1 MIDYPFYGLWQV
13 VETSTDIAEAEMY
26 LANGRH
32 NIFKLKIGWQ
42 APSVAIAHVSAI
54 KKALGNRAKI
64 TVDVN
69 QAWDESTAKLYIG
82 KLQDA
87 GVDLVEQPIVRDNFD
102 GLARLTRLFTV
113 PIMADEA
120 QGDLADSFKLAK
132 LRASDVWALKIGKAG
147 GLYNVLKAAL
157 CAFNQSCL
165 LCRALQFCGLTK
177 RECLILCP

>member
-1 MIDYPFYGLWQV
+1 
-13 VETSTDIAEAEMY
+13 MY